1 MSAAGPS
8 QGANSA
14 PSGGSAAREPAG
26 PSRGRAS
33 ESEARALFSEPQAWG
48 GHSHDERYAFARDVA
63 RRAGALALDY
73 FENRERLTIE
83 LKGPQDFVSHA
94 DRDVEALL
102 RREIARAFP
111 GDRFLGEET
120 ADRFEGPIDRCWVV
134 DPIDGTHNFLRGVP
148 YWNVAI
154 AYVEGGRA
162 QIGVVFD
169 PVSGDLYHAA
179 RGEGARCDD
188 ASGATARMHAAAT
201 RTLEGAYVALGHHDR
216 APSAAYLEI
225 RRRMMERGVA
235 MRNFG
240 SAALQLAHVARGRL
254 DAFVE
259 LSLSLWD
266 AVGGVL
272 LVEEAG
278 GRASAFAPA
287 TPTAKAACVAC
298 APGIAAELAALVAGA

>member
-1 MSAAGPS
+1 MKD
-8 QGANSA
+8 
-14 PSGGSAAREPAG
+14 AR
-26 PSRGRAS
+26 
-33 ESEARALFSEPQAWG
+33 
-48 GHSHDERYAFARDVA
+48 YTFARDIA

-73 FENRERLTIE
+73 FDNRERLAIE

-111 GDRFLGEET
+111 ADRFLGEET
-120 ADRFEGPIDRCWVV
+120 ADTFVGSIDGCWVV

-148 YWNVAI
+148 YWNVAL
-154 AYVEGGRA
+154 AYVEQRRA
-162 QIGVVFD
+162 RIGVVFD
-169 PVSGDLYHAA
+169 PVSGELYHAV
-179 RGEGARCDD
+179 RGEGAWCDD
-188 ASGATARMHAAAT
+188 GSRTTRLHAASTTA
-201 RTLEGAYVALGHHDR
+201 LAGAYVALGHHDR
-216 APSAAYLEI
+216 APSARYLEI

-259 LSLSLWD
+259 LSLSWWD
-266 AVGGVL
+266 ALGGVL

-278 GRASAFAPA
+278 GYAGPFAPA
-287 TPTAKAACVAC
+287 TPTAKASCVAC
-298 APGIAAELAALVAGA
+298 AAGIAEDLRALLDD